1 MIAFLKGIIE
11 DITEDIVQLD
21 VNNVGYNIRV
31 STSCAAKLSTEK
43 GIVKLHTYMSVK
55 EDDVSL
61 FGFLSKNELEIFKKC
76 ISVNGIGPKAAMSIL
91 STMDA
96 DSLRF
101 AIISEDASAISKAPG
116 VGKKIA
122 ERLILELKDK
132 LPVDDVYFGKEA
144 DVYASKTALTGSEA
158 QETIAALISL
168 GYSQTEAKKAI
179 QSVEGVEEMDS
190 GEILRKALKQLY

>member
-11 DITEDIVQLD
+11 DITEDSVQLD

-158 QETIAALISL
+158 QEAIAALISL

>member
-144 DVYASKTALTGSEA
+144 DLYASKTALTGSET
-158 QETIAALISL
+158 QEAIAALISL

>member
-144 DVYASKTALTGSEA
+144 DVYASKTAPTGSEA
-158 QETIAALISL
+158 QEAIAALISL

>member
-31 STSCAAKLSTEK
+31 STSCAAKLLTEK

-158 QETIAALISL
+158 QEAIAALISL

>member
-144 DVYASKTALTGSEA
+144 DVYASRTALTGSEA
-158 QETIAALISL
+158 QEAIAALISL

>member
-11 DITEDIVQLD
+11 DISEDIVQLD

-144 DVYASKTALTGSEA
+144 DLYASKTALTGSEA
-158 QETIAALISL
+158 QEAIAALISL

-179 QSVEGVEEMDS
+179 QSIEGVEEMDS

>member
-144 DVYASKTALTGSEA
+144 DVYASKTASTGSEA
-158 QETIAALISL
+158 QEAIAALISL